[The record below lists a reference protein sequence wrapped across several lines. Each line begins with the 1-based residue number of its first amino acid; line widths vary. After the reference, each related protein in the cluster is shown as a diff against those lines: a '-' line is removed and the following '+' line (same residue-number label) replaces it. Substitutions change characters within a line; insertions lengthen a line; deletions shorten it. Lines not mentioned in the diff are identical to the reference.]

1 MKKKRKKKRQV
12 YYLQLALIILFI
24 IIICGAVTFFY
35 VKENTREKILTEPVS
50 LTGAVLPSRTEK
62 SYIEEATEEFTEEI
76 PAAADILSPYPL
88 KTDNSQQTDSGYDV
102 RYALLMNAD
111 RNEIVAYNNENT
123 PMFPASLTKIMTLIV
138 AVENIEKMSDT
149 VKITEDMVYP
159 MVEQE
164 AVVAGFQPDETP
176 TVEDLLY
183 GMVLCS
189 GAEASLAIAEY
200 VAGSEEAFVQLMND
214 KAAEMG
220 LEKTHFTN
228 VVGLHNRAHYS
239 TAADMAL
246 ILKYAIQ
253 NETCRKIISAY
264 EYKVPPTEQN
274 PDGLTFTSN
283 FFSRMYGDEVS
294 GVKILGGKTG
304 FTDEA
309 GNCIES
315 FAEINGETYIL
326 VLCRCRDKW
335 TAVYDT
341 LNAYSVYGAG
351 GEKYYTYEEETT
363 ATVETEQE

>member
-1 MKKKRKKKRQV
+1 MKKKRKNKNQV
-12 YYLQLALIILFI
+12 YYLQLALIILFV
-24 IIICGAVTFFY
+24 IIICGTTIFFY
-35 VKENTREKILTEPVS
+35 LKENTSEKILTEPPTR
-50 LTGAVLPSRTEK
+50 TGAVLTAKTEK
-62 SYIEEATEEFTEEI
+62 NTEKNNEYIENVTEEFSVETVN
-76 PAAADILSPYPL
+76 PVYPV
-88 KTDNSQQTDSGYDV
+88 KTDNSQQIDSEYDV

-111 RNEIVAYNNENT
+111 TNEVIAYCNENT

-138 AVENIEKMSDT
+138 AVENIEDLSDT
-149 VKITEDMVYP
+149 VRITEDMVYP
-159 MVEQE
+159 MVELE

-176 TVEDLLY
+176 TLEDLLY

-189 GAEASLAIAEY
+189 GADASLAVAEY
-200 VAGSEEAFVQLMND
+200 VAGSETAFVQLMNE
-214 KAAEMG
+214 KATEIG
-220 LEKTHFTN
+220 LENTHFTN
-228 VVGLHNRAHYS
+228 VVGLHNREHYS
-239 TAADMAL
+239 TATDMAL

-274 PDGLTFTSN
+274 PEGLTFMSN
-283 FFSRMYGDEVS
+283 FFSRMYGDEMPNVT
-294 GVKILGGKTG
+294 IQGGKTG

-335 TAVYDT
+335 TAIYDT

-351 GEKYYTYEEETT
+351 GEKYYTYEQETT
-363 ATVETEQE
+363 TTF